1 MANKLE
7 LTWYGKENN
16 IEVEPRLL
24 LEDKNLSNCKLDE
37 NTENMLIHGD
47 NLLALK
53 ALEKA
58 GYTGKI
64 KCIYID
70 PPYNTGAAFEHYD
83 DNFEHSIWL
92 GLMQERLVLLAKLL
106 SSDGSI
112 WISID
117 DEESHYLKV
126 LCDEIFRR
134 SNFVC
139 DITYEKSNVSGLG
152 QGGAIVKTGEKILVY
167 KRENTVFNT
176 VYSSE
181 VLSLKTMKRY
191 KNILV
196 DVGEKEL
203 VNEFPAASNG
213 KPVKVFKHKNYQIDK
228 ISLRN
233 YEGRKAEINRSYLEN
248 FNKIYRTYVIQ
259 QENEFQNALMK
270 NMEKGTLYSVEYIPN
285 RGKHKD
291 ELTTLY
297 YVDGELCA
305 WLSDTAYI
313 DGNEIKK
320 TTRLSNVWK
329 NDDIPKSDLGNEGGV
344 RFQRSKKPEKLI
356 ERILKMSTNE
366 GDLVLDSFLGSG
378 TTASVAHKMG
388 RKWIGVEMGN
398 HAYTH
403 CKKRLD
409 NVVNGQDK
417 TGVTKNCRWQGGGG
431 YRFYEL
437 APSLILEDDFG
448 EMVINKEYNA
458 DMLAAAVALHEGF
471 TYAPDKEK
479 FWKQAKANESSYLF
493 TTTRCIT
500 QQFLESIHSTMD
512 EGEFLIIACKSFVSG
527 VDRLYSNISV
537 KKIPQML
544 LENCEFGKDN
554 YALNIVHPPVYKD
567 DEEEVEEDE

>member
-24 LEDKNLSNCKLDE
+24 LEDKSLSNCTLDK

-305 WLSDTAYI
+305 WLSDT
-313 DGNEIKK
+313 
-320 TTRLSNVWK
+320 
-329 NDDIPKSDLGNEGGV
+329 
-344 RFQRSKKPEKLI
+344 
-356 ERILKMSTNE
+356 
-366 GDLVLDSFLGSG
+366 
-378 TTASVAHKMG
+378 
-388 RKWIGVEMGN
+388 
-398 HAYTH
+398 
-403 CKKRLD
+403 
-409 NVVNGQDK
+409 
-417 TGVTKNCRWQGGGG
+417 
-431 YRFYEL
+431 
-437 APSLILEDDFG
+437 
-448 EMVINKEYNA
+448 
-458 DMLAAAVALHEGF
+458 
-471 TYAPDKEK
+471 
-479 FWKQAKANESSYLF
+479 
-493 TTTRCIT
+493 
-500 QQFLESIHSTMD
+500 SI
-512 EGEFLIIACKSFVSG
+512 
-527 VDRLYSNISV
+527 Y
-537 KKIPQML
+537 
-544 LENCEFGKDN
+544 
-554 YALNIVHPPVYKD
+554 
-567 DEEEVEEDE
+567 

>member
-24 LEDKNLSNCKLDE
+24 LEDKSLSNCTLDK

-233 YEGRKAEINRSYLEN
+233 YEGRQAEINRSYLEN

-356 ERILKMSTNE
+356 ERILRMSTNE

-512 EGEFLIIACKSFVSG
+512 EGEFLIIACKSFMSG
-527 VDRLYSNISV
+527 VDKLYSNISV

-544 LENCEFGKDN
+544 LENCEFGKDD
-554 YALNIVHPPVYKD
+554 YALNIVHPPVYED